1 MFQEHFSVCL
11 FMRQPALKI
20 NQQEMHQKFKVV
32 ISEKV
37 GFLVIFFILS
47 YYIFRCFNG
56 NHVLYS
62 ENKILVLGHIN
73 LFLDLLIYIDEY
85 LLFTLQYEV
94 SLLSLSLTTQFPF
107 LVATK
112 SRKNICFPPIFLHK
126 WQRAD
131 ILFCIIFLFM
141 IA

>member
-11 FMRQPALKI
+11 FMRQSALKI
-20 NQQEMHQKFKVV
+20 NRQEMHQKFKVV

-47 YYIFRCFNG
+47 YYIFRCFYD

-85 LLFTLQYEV
+85 LLLTLQCEV
-94 SLLSLSLTTQFPF
+94 SLLSLSLTTQFPS

-112 SRKNICFPPIFLHK
+112 SRKNTCFPPIFYTNGSELTY
-126 WQRAD
+126 
-131 ILFCIIFLFM
+131 FFVSFFFL
-141 IA
+141 